1 MAIPL
6 PEQVAGLLIP
16 MVGRPMILP
25 NVAVAEIVPW
35 KRPSRKDNAGPAWLL
50 GRIEWRGLQVPLIS
64 LELMNNVELDD
75 AQHGSRIAVVNGVGK
90 TRLPFYAISIQGIP
104 RLLRVYPEEITQEE
118 QLPDKPAMAWQ
129 MAVNGERMVVP
140 DLDYVEAELE
150 KLASV

>member
-1 MAIPL
+1 MATPL

-35 KRPSRKDNAGPAWLL
+35 KRPTRKDNTGPEWLL
-50 GRIEWRGLQVPLIS
+50 GRIEWRGLQIPLVS
-64 LELMNNVELDD
+64 LELMNNIELDD

-90 TRLPFYAISIQGIP
+90 TKLPFYAISIQGIP
-104 RLLRVYPEEITQEE
+104 RLIRVYPEDITQEE
-118 QLPDKPAMAWQ
+118 QLPDKPALAWQ

-140 DLDYVEAELE
+140 DLDYVEAQLE
-150 KLASV
+150 TLGAA